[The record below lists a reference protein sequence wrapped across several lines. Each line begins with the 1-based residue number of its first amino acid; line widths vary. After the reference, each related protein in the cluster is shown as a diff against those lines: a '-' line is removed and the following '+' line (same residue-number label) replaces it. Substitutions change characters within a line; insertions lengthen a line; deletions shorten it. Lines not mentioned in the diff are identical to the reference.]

1 MTWRG
6 ARQSN
11 SSHSGRGNEA
21 LIKILPLVLLL
32 LLSSSSS
39 SLATAPNLSSIS
51 PSIGQLG
58 KEIEVS
64 FDGDRLGDTVE
75 IIPYEPGIK
84 ILKLNSVTNKTV
96 KAQLKI
102 EPDCRLGEHHL
113 RLRTESGIS
122 ELRTFFVGAF
132 PVANETE
139 PNNDLDKAQKL
150 DLNTT
155 VTGVIANEDMDCFAV
170 DMKKGQ
176 RLSAEVEAMR
186 LGRAALD
193 SRLAVYDPAGKIC
206 AEADDTWLAMQDP
219 FVSFVV
225 TNDGRYVIQV
235 REVTYAGNDNW
246 HYQLHVGTFARPVS
260 VFPPGGKA
268 GETVK
273 FTFYSPATGNFTQEI
288 KLPDA
293 PQEKFGLFA
302 EFEGLRAPT
311 PDWVRVSPFPNVLAT
326 NACVDREHAIAT
338 DVAPPLALNGIIQD
352 KKQDNWF
359 RIPVTKGT
367 ALEFSVFAR
376 RLRSPLDSVLE
387 VFDHT
392 GKSLGSN
399 DDASGADSTLKITP
413 SETTNYFVK
422 IHDRLGLGG
431 PDFFYRIEVTPV
443 LPEIGVKIPEVSRN
457 DTQSRQFIPV
467 PRGNRFATLIS
478 VKRAN
483 LSGEVQFDAPGLP
496 AGMQMMAERM
506 AGNIDSMPLVFEAAP
521 DAPIGGKLLDL
532 TATVTNSSGT
542 VTGKFKQ
549 EIELVSGPN
558 NTSFYGTS
566 VDKIAAA
573 VVKEVPFKLRVVEP
587 KVPLVQAGSMRLEI
601 IAERET
607 NFDEPIEVNM
617 VWNPP
622 GVSSQ
627 SEATIPKGATNVF
640 YQLNGGGGAETK
652 TWKIA
657 FLGHANVGGGQVYV
671 STQPAKL
678 DVATPFLSGKIE
690 TTWVNPGKSAKLTV
704 NLQQAKPFEGKASI
718 KLLGLPDKVSAADK
732 EITKDDQEVVF
743 DLNVDQACSTGSHK
757 NLFCAVE
764 VKQNGETISHTIA
777 NGGILRITPPK
788 KEEQKVAAVEKKK

>member
-1 MTWRG
+1 VVLRLRG
-6 ARQSN
+6 L
-11 SSHSGRGNEA
+11 GFG
-21 LIKILPLVLLL
+21 IL
-32 LLSSSSS
+32 
-39 SLATAPNLSSIS
+39 SLALAFVGSTLSAHAFAPNLSSIN
-51 PSIGQLG
+51 PTCAQLG
-58 KEIEVS
+58 KELEVS

-75 IIPYEPGIK
+75 IIPYEPGLK
-84 ILKLNSVTNKTV
+84 ILKLNSVTNKSV
-96 KAQLKI
+96 KAQIKV

-132 PVANETE
+132 PIVNETE
-139 PNNDLDKAQKL
+139 PNNEFDKAQKI
-150 DLNTT
+150 DQNTT
-155 VTGVIANEDMDCFAV
+155 ITGVIANEDLDCFAV
-170 DMKKGQ
+170 EMKKGQ

-193 SRLAVYDPAGKIC
+193 TRVAVYDPAGKVC
-206 AEADDTWLAMQDP
+206 AEADDTWLGMQDP

-273 FTFYSPATGNFTQEI
+273 FTFCSPATSNFTQEI
-288 KLPDA
+288 KLPDT

-302 EFEGLRAPT
+302 EFEGVRAPSAN
-311 PDWVRVSPFPNVLAT
+311 WIRVSPFPNVLAT
-326 NACVDREHAIAT
+326 NACDDREHAIVT
-338 DVAPPLALNGIIQD
+338 DIAPPLALNGIITD
-352 KKQDNWF
+352 KKKDNWF

-367 ALEFSVFAR
+367 AMEFNVFAR

-387 VFDHT
+387 VFDAT

-399 DDASGADSTLKITP
+399 DDTSGADSTLKITA
-413 SETTNYFVK
+413 SESTNYFVK

-431 PDFFYRIEVTPV
+431 PDFAYRIEVVPAQS
-443 LPEIGVKIPEVSRN
+443 EISVKIPEVSRN

-483 LSGEVQFDAPGLP
+483 ISGEVHFDAQGLP
-496 AGMQMMAERM
+496 AGMQIIAERM
-506 AGNIDSMPLVFEAAP
+506 AGNIDSMPLVFEAGA
-521 DAPIGGKLLDL
+521 DAAIGGTLLDL
-532 TATVTNSSGT
+532 TASATNSSGT

-549 EIELVSGPN
+549 DIELVSGPN
-558 NTSFYGTS
+558 NTTFYGTS
-566 VDKIAAA
+566 VDKITAA
-573 VVKEVPFKLRVVEP
+573 VVKEVPFKLRVIEP

-601 IAERET
+601 VAERET

-640 YQLNGGGGAETK
+640 YQLNAGGGAEAK
-652 TWKIA
+652 SWKIA
-657 FLGHANVGGGQVYV
+657 LLGHANVGGGPVYV

-678 DVATPFLSGKIE
+678 EVATPFLSGKIE
-690 TTWVNPGKSAKLTV
+690 TTWVNPGKTAKLTV
-704 NLQQAKPFEGKASI
+704 NLQQTKPFEGKASV
-718 KLLGLPDKVSAADK
+718 KLMGLPDKVSAAEK
-732 EITKDDQEVVF
+732 EITKDDQELVF
-743 DLNVDQACSTGSHK
+743 DVIVDQACSNGSHK
-757 NLFCAVE
+757 NLFCAVD
-764 VKQNGETISHTIA
+764 VKQSGETITHTIA
-777 NGGILRITPPK
+777 NGGILRIVPPK
-788 KEEQKVAAVEKKK
+788 KEEQKIAAAETKK

>member
-1 MTWRG
+1 LGFGVWDLFEVWHLRF
-6 ARQSN
+6 AISCL
-11 SSHSGRGNEA
+11 A
-21 LIKILPLVLLL
+21 LLVL
-32 LLSSSSS
+32 STATPAH
-39 SLATAPNLSSIS
+39 ATAPNLSSIN
-51 PSIGQLG
+51 PTGGQLG
-58 KEIEVS
+58 KEMEVS
-64 FDGDRLGDTVE
+64 FDGERLEDTVE
-75 IIPYEPGIK
+75 IIPYEPGLK

-102 EPDCRLGEHHL
+102 ELDCQLGEHHF
-113 RLRTESGIS
+113 RLRTESGLS

-132 PVANETE
+132 PLVNETE
-139 PNNDLDKAQKL
+139 PNNELDKAQKI

-155 VTGVIANEDMDCFAV
+155 VTGVIANEDVDCFAV
-170 DMKKGQ
+170 EIKKGQ

-193 SRLAVYDPAGKIC
+193 TRIAVYDATGKVA
-206 AEADDTWLAMQDP
+206 AEADDTWLGMQDP

-246 HYQLHVGTFARPVS
+246 HYRLHVGTFARPES
-260 VFPPGGKA
+260 VIPAGGKA
-268 GETVK
+268 GENVK
-273 FTFYSPATGNFTQEI
+273 FTFFSPATGNFTQEI
-288 KLPDA
+288 KLPDM
-293 PQEKFGLFA
+293 PSEKFGLFA
-302 EFEGLRAPT
+302 AYEGLRAPT
-311 PDWVRVSPFPNVLAT
+311 ANWIRVSPFPNVLAT
-326 NACVDREHAIAT
+326 NACEDRNHAIAT
-338 DVAPPLALNGIIQD
+338 DLAPPLALNGIIAE
-352 KKQDNWF
+352 KKKENWF
-359 RIPVTKGT
+359 RIPATKGT
-367 ALEFSVFAR
+367 AIEFNVFAR

-387 VFDHT
+387 VFDPA

-399 DDASGADSTLKITP
+399 DDAAGADSTLKITP
-413 SETTNYFVK
+413 PETTNYFVK

-443 LPEIGVKIPEVSRN
+443 APEISVKIPEVSRN

-478 VKRAN
+478 VKRGN
-483 LSGEVQFDAPGLP
+483 ISGEVQIDTPGLP
-496 AGMQMMAERM
+496 TGMQMMAERM
-506 AGNIDSMPLVFEAAP
+506 AGNIDSMPLVFEAAA

-532 TATVTNSSGT
+532 TATATNSSGN

-549 EIELVSGPN
+549 EIELVQGPN
-558 NTSFYGTS
+558 NSSFYGTR

-601 IAERET
+601 VAERET

-622 GVSSQ
+622 GISSQ
-627 SEATIPKGATNVF
+627 SEANIPKGATNVF
-640 YQLNGGGGAETK
+640 YQLNAGGGAETK
-652 TWKIA
+652 AWKIA
-657 FLGHANVGGGQVYV
+657 FLGHANVKGGAVYV
-671 STQPAKL
+671 STQLAKL
-678 DVATPFLSGKIE
+678 EVATPFLSGKIE

-718 KLLGLPDKVSAADK
+718 KLMGLPDKVSAPEK

-743 DLNVDQACSTGSHK
+743 DVNVDQACSTGSHK
-757 NLFCAVE
+757 NLFCAVD

-777 NGGILRITPPK
+777 NGGILRIVPPK
-788 KEEQKVAAVEKKK
+788 KEDNKVAVAQTKK